1 MPLVP
6 RPIDGYLRHNRRINS
21 FLSSESL
28 SIQSRSCPRR
38 MMPHYARIKLTS
50 ANLEQ
55 LERVAKS
62 IREIA
67 DKTGVRVKGPQP
79 LPTKRLKVTTRK
91 APTGEGSHT
100 FDHWQLRIHRRI
112 LDVQPDDRTLRQITK
127 LDIPEDVRI
136 EIILTT

>member
-1 MPLVP
+1 MPK
-6 RPIDGYLRHNRRINS
+6 
-21 FLSSESL
+21 
-28 SIQSRSCPRR
+28 
-38 MMPHYARIKLTS
+38 YARIKLTS

-79 LPTKRLKVTTRK
+79 LPTRRLKVTTRK
-91 APTGEGSHT
+91 APTGEGTHT

-112 LDVQPDDRTLRQITK
+112 LDIEPDDRTLRQITRLK
-127 LDIPEDVRI
+127 IPEDVGI
-136 EIILTT
+136 ELTLTS